1 MPKKGKVK
9 GIGSPFN
16 LDFSSCSNNKPK
28 LFDWSNEDS
37 DFSVFMDYSI
47 LDCYKYPKI
56 KNIPKFG
63 WLCESITI
71 FQNLYDK
78 IKYDYKKIF
87 NDIDYIFTSDEHL
100 LSLDSRFKFCYSCSN
115 IPWSK
120 KENWNIY
127 KKTKKCSMICSNK
140 LSCNLHLLRQNI
152 AKNNVEKFDLFG
164 GFLNSPYT
172 SEKYNDFYNKDNA
185 LKDYMFTVVIQN
197 NNQPYFFAEM
207 LTDCFSFGTIPIYL
221 GNPKIDLFFDSNGII
236 SISSE
241 EDLNK
246 IVLSEELY
254 WSKFDGVKNN
264 FEKLQTMQMSDDY
277 LYQQCLKFME
287 V

>member
-87 NDIDYIFTSDEHL
+87 MT
-100 LSLDSRFKFCYSCSN
+100 
-115 IPWSK
+115 
-120 KENWNIY
+120 
-127 KKTKKCSMICSNK
+127 
-140 LSCNLHLLRQNI
+140 
-152 AKNNVEKFDLFG
+152 
-164 GFLNSPYT
+164 
-172 SEKYNDFYNKDNA
+172 
-185 LKDYMFTVVIQN
+185 
-197 NNQPYFFAEM
+197 
-207 LTDCFSFGTIPIYL
+207 
-221 GNPKIDLFFDSNGII
+221 
-236 SISSE
+236 
-241 EDLNK
+241 
-246 IVLSEELY
+246 
-254 WSKFDGVKNN
+254 
-264 FEKLQTMQMSDDY
+264 
-277 LYQQCLKFME
+277 
-287 V
+287 